1 MIWDRGSAK
10 EYDGWE
16 EVGNPGWGF
25 QTMIQA
31 MNKAENFTNPGAPI
45 YTGST
50 GYGTEG
56 PINAVVDRYRPAQQS
71 TWIPTFKSFGITHNT
86 DWLAGH
92 NLGAAF
98 HSSTI
103 DPTHYNRSYS
113 AVEYL
118 PLAGPN
124 LEVRT
129 STEVAKVNLEKSD
142 GRYVATGVT
151 LMNGDVITARKEVI
165 VSAGTIKSPA
175 ILELSGIGG
184 ETLQAVGAEKVIN
197 LPGVGENLQDH
208 PRIQLSFQLKDN
220 YTSFDKLKVDPVY
233 AAEQLALWKT
243 GKLSAYD
250 YAAGAFSYQ
259 NWSSI
264 VGKHEESLVNAAKR
278 VVASSENNVVD
289 KKKLEYLTDPQLS
302 ATIAQAEFIL
312 SDGYSGVRGYP
323 VKGDPLYAKGFTTI
337 FAGLMH
343 PLARGYVHINSSDAS
358 VNPVYNPAFASNEYD
373 LRALVI
379 LAKYVRTIAQD
390 PPFST
395 LWESEYEPREYKV
408 QTNEQWKTY
417 VLGNLNTF
425 YHPVGTCAMLPR
437 RDGGVV
443 DPKLKVYG
451 THQPKGGRCERDTNT
466 CLSTS
471 SDWNLRHCGVSS

>member
-71 TWIPTFKSFGITHNT
+71 TRIPTFKNFGITHNT

-98 HSSTI
+98 PSSTI

-197 LPGVGENLQDH
+197 LPGVRENLQDH

-233 AAEQLALWKT
+233 AAEQLALWNT
-243 GKLSAYD
+243 GKFIGLRLRR
-250 YAAGAFSYQ
+250 GRL
-259 NWSSI
+259 
-264 VGKHEESLVNAAKR
+264 LV
-278 VVASSENNVVD
+278 SE
-289 KKKLEYLTDPQLS
+289 LEFNRRQ
-302 ATIAQAEFIL
+302 
-312 SDGYSGVRGYP
+312 
-323 VKGDPLYAKGFTTI
+323 
-337 FAGLMH
+337 
-343 PLARGYVHINSSDAS
+343 ARG
-358 VNPVYNPAFASNEYD
+358 
-373 LRALVI
+373 
-379 LAKYVRTIAQD
+379 
-390 PPFST
+390 
-395 LWESEYEPREYKV
+395 EP
-408 QTNEQWKTY
+408 
-417 VLGNLNTF
+417 
-425 YHPVGTCAMLPR
+425 
-437 RDGGVV
+437 
-443 DPKLKVYG
+443 
-451 THQPKGGRCERDTNT
+451 CER
-466 CLSTS
+466 C
-471 SDWNLRHCGVSS
+471 